1 MQETVKPSQ
10 ILKLLFPP
18 LQSDLAK
25 EITTDPYNFDFLCLT
40 KGYLEKELENALT
53 DNITKFLLEL
63 GSGFA
68 YVGR

>member
-40 KGYLEKELENALT
+40 KGYLEKELENTLT
-53 DNITKFLLEL
+53 DNITKFYLN
-63 GSGFA
+63 
-68 YVGR
+68 